1 MRLIAV
7 LLFIATS
14 LPNVSSEASAAPIT
28 VIDQQNLAPEMGSQG
43 GVIFGQSFI
52 PTLPRVDAF
61 EVVMGDFGATVAVQI
76 LNGLVG
82 FDGLAGPV
90 IGTSDPA
97 VTETEGRHTVH
108 FDFPLGIA
116 VTPGETYV
124 ARFFSINGDFA
135 PGIAG
140 RNGPE
145 CVVGSPLRCP
155 RRPWRRETGRCPRL
169 PDPGR

>member
-14 LPNVSSEASAAPIT
+14 LSNGCSEASAAPIT

-61 EVVMGDFGATVAVQI
+61 EVVMGDFGATVVAQI
-76 LNGLVG
+76 LNGVLG

-97 VTETEGRHTVH
+97 VTQAPSGRSNVH
-108 FDFPLGIA
+108 FDFP
-116 VTPGETYV
+116 
-124 ARFFSINGDFA
+124 
-135 PGIAG
+135 
-140 RNGPE
+140 
-145 CVVGSPLRCP
+145 
-155 RRPWRRETGRCPRL
+155 
-169 PDPGR
+169 

>member
-82 FDGLAGPV
+82 FDGFARPL
-90 IGTSDPA
+90 IGTSHPA
-97 VTETEGRHTVH
+97 LTETQCPHTV
-108 FDFPLGIA
+108 
-116 VTPGETYV
+116 
-124 ARFFSINGDFA
+124 
-135 PGIAG
+135 
-140 RNGPE
+140 
-145 CVVGSPLRCP
+145 
-155 RRPWRRETGRCPRL
+155 
-169 PDPGR
+169 